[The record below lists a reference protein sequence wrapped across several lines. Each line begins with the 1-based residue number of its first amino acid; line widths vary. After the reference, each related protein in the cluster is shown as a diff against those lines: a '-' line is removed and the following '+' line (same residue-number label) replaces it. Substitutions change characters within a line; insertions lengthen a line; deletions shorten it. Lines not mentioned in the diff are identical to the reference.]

1 MRLTEADEQSAQ
13 GRDDIVGHPSPA
25 CAPCVSASKR
35 DRYQEGEQVAEIKG
49 QVAFYGGVLVGADR
63 DPVCSRFFNAITK
76 R

>member
-35 DRYQEGEQVAEIKG
+35 DRSQEGEQVAEIKG
-49 QVAFYGGVLVGADR
+49 QVAFTVGSSSVPIGTPSVVAF
-63 DPVCSRFFNAITK
+63 SMQ
-76 R
+76 